1 MVYGV
6 AEIAQASGERREAV
20 AQWKFRNLLP
30 RPDQELASGPIW
42 FEDTIVPWLRNYDW
56 DVEPLG
62 SWQDRAAMK
71 ARAVSPWGD
80 AFILAISWALADIH
94 EAIAGGEKLRS
105 FVVDSL
111 RHPKVRDAMMRLR
124 TTEGGDTALEWLRG
138 DGETGIQVRLDGDS

>member
-1 MVYGV
+1 MFRGREMKPMVYGV

-80 AFILAISWALADIH
+80 AFILAISWALTSSVYAFSK
-94 EAIAGGEKLRS
+94 KLPAAPYAS
-105 FVVDSL
+105 C
-111 RHPKVRDAMMRLR
+111 VRPH
-124 TTEGGDTALEWLRG
+124 
-138 DGETGIQVRLDGDS
+138 